1 MEYKGQE
8 KKINV
13 VTQYNSNGVLKKVCN
28 SEDGEK
34 RTDLGDDL
42 EFESTET
49 VAGLREQGQG
59 KTLSD
64 LWILSVGIHGQCC

>member
-1 MEYKGQE
+1 MEYKGQD

-34 RTDLGDDL
+34 RTDL
-42 EFESTET
+42 EMIWS
-49 VAGLREQGQG
+49 
-59 KTLSD
+59 LSQQKLLLD
-64 LWILSVGIHGQCC
+64 

>member
-1 MEYKGQE
+1 MEYKGQD

-34 RTDLGDDL
+34 RADLGDDL
-42 EFESTET
+42 EFASTET

-59 KTLSD
+59 TQSD
-64 LWILSVGIHGQCC
+64 LCILSVGIHEQCC